1 MNRTTPVPLDAM
13 RTALRGPVIGP
24 QDPEYR
30 PAGTIYNAMIDRRPA
45 AVVRCADTADVMAAV
60 DFLRD
65 EGLVV
70 AVRGG
75 GHSGAGL
82 CLVDDGVTIDLS
94 PMRWAHVDPE
104 ARTATVGGGSTLGD
118 LDHAAHAFGLATPSG
133 ILSTTG
139 VGGLTLGGGHGHL
152 TRKYGL
158 TIDNLLA
165 AEVVLADGTPVTAS
179 DTSHPDLFWAL
190 RGGGGNFGIVTSFTF
205 RMHPVDTV
213 GVAVTLWP
221 AARIHDV
228 LRWYRDFLPR
238 ATEDLNGFFAS
249 LTVPPGPPFPEE
261 IHGRRMCGVVWCW
274 TGDPELLETTLKPV
288 EDPGTPAFHFTAPMP
303 YPALQSLFDA
313 LLPPGLQW
321 YWRGNFFD
329 RITDEAVDVHAE
341 YAERLPT
348 DLSTMHLYP
357 VDGAAHRPGPGD
369 TAWAYRDAVWS
380 GVIAG
385 IDPDPDNAGRLRQWC
400 VDYWEA
406 LHPHSMGGTY
416 VNFIGAGE
424 TPDRVRA
431 TYRDHYDRLAAVK
444 RTYDPHNFFHANQNI
459 EPAARPG
466 VRRRAPASSDRLTPA
481 SSVGG
486 REGSP

>member
-1 MNRTTPVPLDAM
+1 MNGTAPVPLDAM

-60 DFLRD
+60 DFVRD
-65 EGLVV
+65 EGLVA

-94 PMRWAHVDPE
+94 PMRWAHIDPG

-152 TRKYGL
+152 TRRYGL

-179 DTSHPDLFWAL
+179 ATSHPDLFWAL
-190 RGGGGNFGIVTSFTF
+190 RGGGGNFGVVTSFTF

-221 AARIHDV
+221 ADRIHDV

-261 IHGRRMCGVVWCW
+261 IHGRRMCAVVWCW
-274 TGDPELLETTLKPV
+274 TGDPKLLETTLEPV
-288 EDPGTPAFHFTAPMP
+288 EDPATPAFRFTAPMP
-303 YPALQSLFDA
+303 YPALQSMFDA

-357 VDGAAHRPGPGD
+357 VDGAAHRVGPDD

-459 EPAARPG
+459 EPAARPAET
-466 VRRRAPASSDRLTPA
+466 VSASSDRPTRA

-486 REGSP
+486 RDESP